1 MGASD
6 WTSAFEAEPAN
17 TDAVSL
23 GAQEIR
29 EGKVAVREVL
39 AVDHHLDPTGGS
51 PAATDNGKHKVIQVL
66 SEGASGD
73 SSPTVPSD
81 ASMGQIYTKVSAA
94 SGATNPE
101 LYYQSAAQGIGTGIV
116 RLTRNGSAE
125 SIEAG
130 SKMVFYQPEAPAGW
144 TLIETVND
152 KVLMVT
158 NRDDDEGTPAT
169 SLTGGSAYPSTSVPG
184 GSPLVYNWTMTGIDG
199 HRLTE
204 AEMPAHVHTYFKS
217 VYSTGNTP
225 GDIPNNVTKSQSEQD
240 TGATG
245 AGGAADGTPGDA
257 HTHPNVN
264 WRPEVA
270 AVIICEKNAYSDE

>member
-6 WTSAFEAEPAN
+6 WTSAFEAEPLN

-81 ASMGQIYTKVSAA
+81 DSMGQIYTKVSAA

-130 SKMVFYQPEAPAGW
+130 SKMVFYQAAAPAGW
-144 TLIETVND
+144 TLIETVDD
-152 KVLMVT
+152 KLLMVT
-158 NRDDDEGTPAT
+158 DRNGATPT
-169 SLTGGSAYPSTSVPG
+169 DHLVGGSLYPPTSSPGTST
-184 GSPLVYNWTMTGIDG
+184 LVYNWTMAGIDG
-199 HRLTE
+199 HQLTI
-204 AEMPAHVHTYFKS
+204 AEMPAHTHTGPFS
-217 VYSTGNTP
+217 PSGHTLDNVGGTHLTTSNRPVAGTGPTDSTG
-225 GDIPNNVTKSQSEQD
+225 GS
-240 TGATG
+240 G
-245 AGGAADGTPGDA
+245 AGTDGDA

-270 AVIICEKNAYSDE
+270 AVIICEKKAYSLE